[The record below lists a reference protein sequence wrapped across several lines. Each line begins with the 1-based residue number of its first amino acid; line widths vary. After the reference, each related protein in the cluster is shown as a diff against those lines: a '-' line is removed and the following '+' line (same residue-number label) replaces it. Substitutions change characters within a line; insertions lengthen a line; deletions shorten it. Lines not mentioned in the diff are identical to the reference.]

1 MHLFII
7 NSEEFQLIK
16 SMYVIIIS
24 LLSNN
29 KLVVGGGA
37 IFERWAPRV
46 YFAPVVVRGACCA
59 CLLWCALVVITEV
72 CTAESLTGEWSS
84 SSSLFISLS
93 LSLAL
98 LLPLPAGDWGGGE
111 TDGRTDAERTDVPD
125 SCLSVYHLDHGLS
138 FYSCLSWLARRGRG
152 SVGRRGGGMGG
163 RMGRGASSSCAPSK
177 CLRAWEVYFFVFT
190 KAGIW

>member
-1 MHLFII
+1 MSPARIFR
-7 NSEEFQLIK
+7 S
-16 SMYVIIIS
+16 
-24 LLSNN
+24 
-29 KLVVGGGA
+29 GGGA
-37 IFERWAPRV
+37 R
-46 YFAPVVVRGACCA
+46 
-59 CLLWCALVVITEV
+59 CLLCVLTLVRARCNHWSVHSGEFNGWVILLLLL
-72 CTAESLTGEWSS
+72 LT
-84 SSSLFISLS
+84 LHLPLS